1 MVKASRKTTNTGAK
15 SGVVKM
21 ERYLQT
27 SFRPVAPRPDFVTD
41 LKARLAQES
50 KRFASRTTVLQYV
63 LLSLAGVMMSVLLIL
78 AGVRAVITLLGVLGI
93 LHQMR
98 GHSLPGGMGEE
109 RPPALSA

>member
-1 MVKASRKTTNTGAK
+1 MKTSRRNNRTVARP
-15 SGVVKM
+15 GVGHM

-41 LKARLAQES
+41 LKRRLAQES
-50 KRFASRTTVLQYV
+50 KRFSSRSTVLQYV
-63 LLSLAGVMMSVLLIL
+63 LLSLAGVLTSALLIF
-78 AGVRAVITLLGVLGI
+78 AGMRAVITLLGVLGI

-98 GHSLPGGMGEE
+98 NHQMQSGINEK

>member
-1 MVKASRKTTNTGAK
+1 
-15 SGVVKM
+15 M

-41 LKARLAQES
+41 LKTRLTQES
-50 KRFASRTTVLQYV
+50 KRFSSRSTVLQYV
-63 LLSLAGVMMSVLLIL
+63 LLSLAGVLTSALLIL
-78 AGVRAVITLLGVLGI
+78 AGMRAVVTLLGVLGI

-98 GHSLPGGMGEE
+98 RHQMRTEMNDK